1 MPPLRTGEYG
11 RRVLMNKETAI
22 VYTIAIVAGVARAI
36 ALGSIIDGV
45 ITGLAVLGIIVFTYH
60 IADTINEELRAH
72 YTKEG

>member
-1 MPPLRTGEYG
+1 MPPLRTREYG
-11 RRVLMNKETAI
+11 GRVLMNKETAV
-22 VYTIAIVAGVARAI
+22 VYTIAIIAGITRAV

>member
-1 MPPLRTGEYG
+1 MPPLRTREY
-11 RRVLMNKETAI
+11 RRRILMDKEVVV
-22 VYTIAIVAGVARAI
+22 VYTIAIVAGVARAV

-60 IADTINEELRAH
+60 IVDTINEELREH

>member
-1 MPPLRTGEYG
+1 MPPLRTREYG
-11 RRVLMNKETAI
+11 RRVLMDKEVVI
-22 VYTIAIVAGVARAI
+22 VYTIAIVAGIARAI

-60 IADTINEELRAH
+60 IVDTINEELREH

>member
-11 RRVLMNKETAI
+11 RRILMDKEVVV
-22 VYTIAIVAGVARAI
+22 VYTIAIVAGVARAV
-36 ALGSIIDGV
+36 ALSSIIDGI
-45 ITGLAVLGIIVFTYH
+45 ITGMAVLGVIVLTYH

>member
-1 MPPLRTGEYG
+1 
-11 RRVLMNKETAI
+11 MNKETAV
-22 VYTIAIVAGVARAI
+22 VYTIAIIAGITRAV

>member
-1 MPPLRTGEYG
+1 MD
-11 RRVLMNKETAI
+11 KEVVV
-22 VYTIAIVAGVARAI
+22 VYTIAIVAGVARAV

-60 IADTINEELRAH
+60 IVDTINEELREH

>member
-1 MPPLRTGEYG
+1 MD
-11 RRVLMNKETAI
+11 KEVVV
-22 VYTIAIVAGVARAI
+22 VYTIAIIAGVARTV

>member
-1 MPPLRTGEYG
+1 MD
-11 RRVLMNKETAI
+11 KEVVV
-22 VYTIAIVAGVARAI
+22 VYTIAIVAGIARAV

>member
-1 MPPLRTGEYG
+1 MD
-11 RRVLMNKETAI
+11 KEVVV
-22 VYTIAIVAGVARAI
+22 VYTIAIVAGVGRAV
-36 ALGSIIDGV
+36 ALSSILDGV